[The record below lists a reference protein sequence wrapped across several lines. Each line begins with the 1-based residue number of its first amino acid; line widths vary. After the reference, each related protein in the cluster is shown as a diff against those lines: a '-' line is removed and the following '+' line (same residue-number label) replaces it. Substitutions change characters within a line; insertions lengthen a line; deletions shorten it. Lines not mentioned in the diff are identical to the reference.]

1 MLPKTGATRPVA
13 GTRARRHV
21 ATHRARRHRETEL
34 HAKFGRD
41 ALLTPRAIRGGH
53 LDDEAPEGDSCRVI
67 DAWGGPRIRY
77 RTRACLRGNKFS
89 AASCARD
96 RKVDRDSRKRSVSR
110 ASTVRITC
118 EEISGDGQVPGAV
131 DELAQP
137 VSVACQR
144 DLQARCS
151 RVFPPARSA
160 PEDVESA
167 HHVAAAVHSTGSRN
181 RSKRVPTDQ
190 HVSAS
195 EAAP

>member
-137 VSVACQR
+137 VSVALLTTGR
-144 DLQARCS
+144 GHGTDHRPS
-151 RVFPPARSA
+151 NHHRSTCT
-160 PEDVESA
+160 EK
-167 HHVAAAVHSTGSRN
+167 H
-181 RSKRVPTDQ
+181 
-190 HVSAS
+190 AS
-195 EAAP
+195 ETSRLDVVGFFRPRGARQKM